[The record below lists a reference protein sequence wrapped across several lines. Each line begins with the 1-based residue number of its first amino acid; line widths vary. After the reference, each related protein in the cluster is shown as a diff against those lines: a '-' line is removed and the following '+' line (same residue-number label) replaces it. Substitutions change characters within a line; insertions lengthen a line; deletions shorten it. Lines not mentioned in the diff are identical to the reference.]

1 MRISRRSVLKA
12 AVLSPIATAFPST
25 RADVVTVATRHSDVA
40 IYGGTPGGIAAALC
54 AARCGH
60 SVLILEPYS
69 WVGGL
74 MTNGLTHTDI
84 HSFESLS
91 GTNLDLARRVEAHYV
106 KTYGKDSPQHRDCM
120 RGIQAENK
128 VNRRAFEQML
138 AEQPKIRV
146 LTKCRLAKVD
156 VWTFQTPA
164 SQSTRITAATFTLG
178 DGKTITVEAKVFID
192 ATYEGDL
199 LAAAN
204 VPFHVGREGKDKYG
218 ESLAPDVED
227 KQLQAYNFRLSM
239 TNVAENRVMPVA
251 PPGYRREDYLD
262 LLPLLG
268 TPGVKKI
275 FGTGPGSIYKAQVPQ
290 LPNGKFDIND
300 VSHGAVRLSLPG
312 HNDAWPTG
320 DWEARKKIFDE
331 HLRHNV
337 GMLYFLQN
345 DDAVPAA
352 FRDEARQ
359 YGLCKDEL
367 VENNHLPEQLYV
379 REARRMIGKHVYT
392 QNDTAYAPGDA
403 RAKLHRD
410 SIAISDYGHNCHG
423 TSHTGPMIG
432 GKHAGEFYGPVAPYQ
447 IPYGVIVPKM
457 VTNLLVPVAASSSH
471 VGFCALRLEPTWM
484 SLGDAAGF
492 AAHLVIAGNLDV
504 QSVPVAKLQSLIHG
518 IGGATI
524 YVTDVLPGHAD
535 FAAVQWWG
543 TAGGLH
549 GLEPSPAKPGQRGKQ
564 IIGQYYEATPGH
576 EVQLEKTLDDATKT
590 RWLALAGELK
600 LDVEKLKPA
609 ATRGEFIRRAH
620 AGATTPR

>member
-1 MRISRRSVLKA
+1 MLSRRNLLKA
-12 AVLSPIATAFPST
+12 GLAATLTPWSSVA
-25 RADVVTVATRHSDVA
+25 RAQTKPTETLDVDVA

-54 AARCGH
+54 AAKQGH
-60 SVLILEPYS
+60 SVLILEPYA

-91 GTNLDLARRVEAHYV
+91 GTNLDLARRVEQHYV
-106 KTYGKDSPQHRDCM
+106 TTYGKDSPQHKDCM

-128 VNRRAFEQML
+128 VNRLAFDQML
-138 AEQPKIRV
+138 AAQPKIKV
-146 LTKCRLAKVD
+146 LTKHRLLAAD
-156 VWTFQTPA
+156 VWTVASPN
-164 SQSTRITAATFTLG
+164 SQSEQIRAATFSRA
-178 DGKTITVEAKVFID
+178 DGSTIEVTAKVFID
-192 ATYEGDL
+192 GSYEGDL
-199 LAAAN
+199 LAAAK
-204 VPFHVGREGKDKYG
+204 VPFHVGREGKAQYG
-218 ESLAPDVED
+218 ESLAPEVED
-227 KQLQAYNFRLSM
+227 KELQAYNFRLSM
-239 TNVAENRVMPVA
+239 TNVAANVVLPSA
-251 PPGYRREDYLD
+251 PPGYKRDDYLE

-268 TPGVKKI
+268 TPAVKTV
-275 FGTGPGSIYKAQVPQ
+275 FGTGPGSIYKAQVPV

-300 VSHGAVRLSLPG
+300 VSRGAVRLSLPG
-312 HNDAWPTG
+312 MNLDWPQGT
-320 DWEARKKIFDE
+320 WEARQKIFDL

-345 DDAVPAA
+345 DEAVPAK

-359 YGLCKDEL
+359 YGLCRDEL
-367 VENNHLPEQLYV
+367 IENHHLPEQLYV
-379 REARRMIGKHVYT
+379 REARRMIGQYVYT

-410 SIAISDYGHNCHG
+410 SVAISDYGHNCHG

-432 GKHAGEFYGPVAPYQ
+432 GKHGGEFYGPVAPYQ
-447 IPYGVIVPKM
+447 IPYGVLVPK
-457 VTNLLVPVAASSSH
+457 TLANLLVPVAASSSH

-492 AAHLVIAGNLDV
+492 AAHLAIAEKVSV
-504 QSVPVAKLQSLIHG
+504 QGVSVAKLQTLIRG

-549 GLEPSPAKPGQRGKQ
+549 GLEPSPAKPGQRGAQ
-564 IIGQYYEATPGH
+564 IIGQYYQATPGH
-576 EVQLEKTLDDATKT
+576 EAKLDHPLDDATRA
-590 RWLALAGELK
+590 RWTDIAKGLK
-600 LDVEKLKPA
+600 LAPPDA
-609 ATRGEFIRRAH
+609 AASATRGDWIRRLYESV
-620 AGATTPR
+620 R